1 MNVYNTDEMPYVEFG
16 DDIKRQIR
24 LVFSPDIGNATGV
37 NIVTATVPP
46 GGISEGHTHPD
57 CDEIIHFNIA
67 GKAVIDGQEMDV
79 PSNGFIYA
87 KKDCVH
93 ECVNTS
99 SNETLELLC
108 IFTPAFA
115 PYGKYPELIE
125 KTKAFLEEGKNHGI

>member
-1 MNVYNTDEMPYVEFG
+1 MNVYDTDKMPYEEFG

-24 LVFSPDIGNATGV
+24 IVFSPDIGNAKGV
-37 NIVTATVPP
+37 NIVTATLPP
-46 GGISEGHTHPD
+46 GGISEGHKHPD

-67 GKAVIDGQEMDV
+67 GKAVIDGEEMDV
-79 PSNGFIYA
+79 PANGFIYA
-87 KKDCVH
+87 KKDSVH

-99 SNETLELLC
+99 SDETLELLC

-125 KTKAFLEEGKNHGI
+125 KTRTFLEEGNNHGI